1 MKSGQSM
8 SEFNSTRV
16 RAAVCE
22 SAFVRAQQISNSSS
36 GCLFTA
42 AFLYPL
48 RRDDVDVDALSKF
61 LFGQLARGQG
71 NNLLFEAHSPAA
83 VRMNR
88 PRNGQNNSEE
98 GASSNRS
105 QHRVE
110 DRRQPA
116 AVDAKKNEAATRI
129 VASQDRKVYPYRL
142 TTCMRELSARILMSK
157 EQNDEDN
164 PYSILNRKREK
175 CS

>member
-8 SEFNSTRV
+8 FEFNSTRV
-16 RAAVCE
+16 RAAVSE

-48 RRDDVDVDALSKF
+48 RHDDVDVDALSKF

-71 NNLLFEAHSPAA
+71 NNMLFEAHSPAA
-83 VRMNR
+83 VRLNR
-88 PRNGQNNSEE
+88 PRNSQNNSEE
-98 GASSNRS
+98 GASSNRG
-105 QHRVE
+105 QRLLQY
-110 DRRQPA
+110 RRQPA

-142 TTCMRELSARILMSK
+142 TAGMCESRARTLMSK

-164 PYSILNRKREK
+164 PYSILNRRREK